1 MIMPVARRA
10 RASWIPGEHGTTP
23 DSGCSRPPA
32 HRLLCAASWQ
42 QGDAAARA
50 RTHRARKISPLR
62 LTAKVAS
69 MRTAQAKPLPC
80 VAHAAPTQGGPG
92 GACDEPLWPLT
103 GGPGVEGDGL
113 ARGCPPCAWWLFADL
128 LTRRAEVARSQ
139 PSATGKTT
147 RSARELLP
155 LPSTPLEGT
164 PTPRAVAL
172 VPQEAQAS

>member
-1 MIMPVARRA
+1 
-10 RASWIPGEHGTTP
+10 
-23 DSGCSRPPA
+23 
-32 HRLLCAASWQ
+32 
-42 QGDAAARA
+42 
-50 RTHRARKISPLR
+50 
-62 LTAKVAS
+62 

-80 VAHAAPTQGGPG
+80 AARAAPTQGGPG
-92 GACDEPLWPLT
+92 GARDEPLRPLT

>member
-1 MIMPVARRA
+1 MLQSKDHRIRIALARDSSAAHTGSWEAGSHKFGISQKRLFSGIRAPLAPARRQARMIMPVARRA
-10 RASWIPGEHGTTP
+10 RASWSPGAHGTTP

-50 RTHRARKISPLR
+50 RTHRARNISPLR
-62 LTAKVAS
+62 LTAEVAS

-92 GACDEPLWPLT
+92 GACDEPLRPLT

-113 ARGCPPCAWWLFADL
+113 ARGCPPCAWWL
-128 LTRRAEVARSQ
+128 
-139 PSATGKTT
+139 
-147 RSARELLP
+147 
-155 LPSTPLEGT
+155 
-164 PTPRAVAL
+164 
-172 VPQEAQAS
+172 